1 MLSLFARKI
10 KDILT
15 FFKTFYS
22 NRFLAFDTG
31 VPSSG
36 DEKYK
41 KSKLIFYIFF
51 NIQKVY
57 TETFEMKKFF
67 QHYLKRT
74 YNN

>member
-1 MLSLFARKI
+1 MFSLFVRKI

-22 NRFLAFDTG
+22 NGSLAFDTG

-41 KSKLIFYIFF
+41 KSISK
-51 NIQKVY
+51 
-57 TETFEMKKFF
+57 
-67 QHYLKRT
+67 
-74 YNN
+74 